1 MKTKRIL
8 LVILIAI
15 ISISLSACHKQR
27 ALDTFK
33 VPETFDTSKTYEIS
47 FWAKND
53 NNISQKRIYEKAI
66 SDFEAIY
73 PNIKVTMKSYTD
85 YSKIYNDV
93 ITNIATNTT
102 PNVCITYPDHVATYM
117 DGNNIMIDLD
127 ELISNPKYGLG
138 GSEIRFDSVRKD
150 EISESYLKECE
161 IYGNTYLLPFM
172 RSTEALYIN
181 KDYVE
186 SLGYTIPDI
195 VTWDFMYE
203 VAIKAM
209 DEKADDAVLIPIIY
223 KSTDNM
229 MIQMLRQL
237 NAPYSKADGTIEL
250 FSKETL
256 DLLDNLNEVCKH
268 KAFSTFK
275 IVSYP
280 GNFYNCG
287 ECIFA
292 IDSTAGSTWLGTN
305 APLMDISRENV
316 KEFETV
322 VRMVP
327 QFDINNPK
335 MISQGP
341 SLCLFNKDDEGE
353 VLASWIF
360 MQYLLTNETQIAYSK
375 TEGYIPVTTK
385 AQNSIEYKDYLSREG
400 EDNKEHYDVKIKV
413 AKMLLSNIDNTF
425 TTPVFRGS
433 ASLRD
438 AAGQLIEEVVK
449 ANRTKTIDR
458 DYIENTIYPKVI
470 SLYPSI
476 ASTYRAGLDNKIKYD
491 GLNKSSIILLS
502 SLGAI
507 WLCIIGYL
515 IYNNIG
521 KIRKNKREDKQ

>member
-1 MKTKRIL
+1 MKKIL
-8 LVILIAI
+8 LSLLMIL
-15 ISISLSACHKQR
+15 SIFTISACHKQR
-27 ALDTFK
+27 VLDSFE
-33 VPETFDTSKTYEIS
+33 VPDSFDTSKQYEIS

-53 NNISQKRIYEKAI
+53 NNITQKNIYNQAI
-66 SDFEAIY
+66 SNFEAFY

-102 PNVCITYPDHVATYM
+102 PNICITYPDHVATYM
-117 DGNNIMIDLD
+117 DGNNIMIKLDDLIND
-127 ELISNPKYGLG
+127 PKYGLG
-138 GSEIRFDSVRKD
+138 GSEIRFDSVSKD
-150 EISESYLKECE
+150 EICSQYLKECQ
-161 IYGNTYLLPFM
+161 IYNSTYLLPFM

-186 SLGYTIPDI
+186 SLGYTIPDV
-195 VTWDFMYE
+195 VTWDFMFE
-203 VAIKAM
+203 VAEKAM
-209 DEKADDAVLIPIIY
+209 EEKADDQVLIPIIY

-229 MIQMLRQL
+229 MIQMIKQL
-237 NAPYSKADGTIEL
+237 DAPYSKEDGSIEL
-250 FSKETL
+250 FGKETT
-256 DLLDNLNEVCKH
+256 DLLEKVNEICQK
-268 KAFSTFK
+268 KGFSTFK

-280 GNFYNCG
+280 GNFFNCG

-292 IDSTAGSTWLGTN
+292 IDSTAGATWLGTN

-327 QFDINNPK
+327 QFDTENPK
-335 MISQGP
+335 LISQGP

-353 VLASWIF
+353 VLASWLF

-375 TEGYIPVTTK
+375 TEGYIPVTTR
-385 AQNSIEYKDYLSREG
+385 AQNSPEYQDYLSREG
-400 EDNKEHYDVKIKV
+400 EDNKTYYDVKIKV
-413 AKMLLSNIDNTF
+413 AKMLLSNINNTF

-438 AAGQLIEEVVK
+438 AAGQLIEEVAK

-476 ASTYRAGLDNKIKYD
+476 ASMYKSGLDNKITYN
-491 GLNKSSIILLS
+491 GISKSSIVLLS
-502 SLGAI
+502 VIGAI
-507 WLCIIGYL
+507 WLCIFGYL
-515 IYNNIG
+515 IYNKIYEYKKN
-521 KIRKNKREDKQ
+521 KIRED